1 MNSDIYK
8 LKWRLKCLN
17 LNLYLILCTLVKTDL
32 QLGAFILEAFTGSPP
47 FYCPDLMALFL
58 KPPSTLPP
66 RPHPA
71 HELVNGQFWEWPV
84 VTSTH
89 ELMEVNNTDMQGDH
103 CGPDRPAHPGIFPT
117 GEAGKSEHKPAERSV
132 DFPVSVVLP
141 AGGTGERTGL
151 QTPKQ
156 FCSFLGRPLISY
168 TIQAFER

>member
-1 MNSDIYK
+1 MKFHTINPE
-8 LKWRLKCLN
+8 
-17 LNLYLILCTLVKTDL
+17 LILSTLWKPTYSW
-32 QLGAFILEAFTGSPP
+32 GAFILKAFTGSPP
-47 FYCPDLMALFL
+47 FYLWNLTPLFP

-66 RPHPA
+66 CLHPA
-71 HELVNGQFWEWPV
+71 HELVNGQIWEWPV

-89 ELMEVNNTDMQGDH
+89 ELMEVNNTDMQGDPRE
-103 CGPDRPAHPGIFPT
+103 PDRPAHPRVFPT
-117 GEAGKSEHKPAERSV
+117 CEAGKSERKPAVRSV